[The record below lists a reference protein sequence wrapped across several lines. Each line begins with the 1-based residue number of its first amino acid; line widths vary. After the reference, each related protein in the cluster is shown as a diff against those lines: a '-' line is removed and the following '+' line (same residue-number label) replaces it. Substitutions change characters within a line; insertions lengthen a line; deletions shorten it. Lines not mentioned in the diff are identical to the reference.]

1 MTNPIPFARRRLVDE
16 VIDHLRTEISSGRLT
31 VGSRLP
37 AEARLTEQ
45 LGVSRTTLRE
55 AIVVLSHDGLV
66 DVRQGDGTYVTEGV
80 AAADPLGNR
89 SVAELLELKRA
100 LQLELTRLASVR
112 RTEQEA
118 TELRAHASKLAAA
131 VESQTGDAIRGGAAN
146 LESAI
151 GAAAHSALAAELA
164 QQTSRAIETAA
175 KTEYERGSSWSTA
188 FGHLVQSARGIVDR
202 DAESA
207 DRCARL
213 WLAAQASLLQP
224 TKPPA
229 EYGVPESRRG
239 PRASHA
245 KRDTGQL
252 DAR

>member
-66 DVRQGDGTYVTEGV
+66 DVRQGDGTYVTDGV

-112 RTEQEA
+112 RTEQDA
-118 TELRAHASKLAAA
+118 TELRSHASRLAAA

-146 LESAI
+146 LE
-151 GAAAHSALAAELA
+151 
-164 QQTSRAIETAA
+164 
-175 KTEYERGSSWSTA
+175 
-188 FGHLVQSARGIVDR
+188 
-202 DAESA
+202 
-207 DRCARL
+207 
-213 WLAAQASLLQP
+213 
-224 TKPPA
+224 
-229 EYGVPESRRG
+229 
-239 PRASHA
+239 
-245 KRDTGQL
+245 
-252 DAR
+252 